1 MHRLAIEGDSE
12 NEESKERGLV
22 FREQPPREDLGVILG
37 ALSRV
42 ERR

>member
-1 MHRLAIEGDSE
+1 MDRLAIEGDSDE
-12 NEESKERGLV
+12 DSKEKGRVLQK
-22 FREQPPREDLGVILG
+22 RAPPREDIGVILG